1 MEAARARDAWRPLEV
16 IHCVTYFSPE
26 CRSANKAVGLRGFWM
41 GYFASRAAPMGP
53 VAPGVVEAA
62 FYNFHPAMVRRAIP
76 DAWTF
81 ASPGAILAARSRAA
95 GEAVRRLAPEAE
107 PLADRVHALLAKA
120 VHHADCA
127 GRPLAA
133 ANRDV
138 VCADRPEAIWQ
149 ATATLREHRG
159 DGHVAVL
166 TESRV
171 DGCQAH
177 VLQAATEG
185 VPREVL
191 QQNRGWSDDEWD
203 EAAERLRQRGLVDAD
218 GAPTDAGRQFHD
230 DVERRT
236 DELALAPYA
245 ALGDEAVD
253 ELITLLSRL
262 ARPIAQAGEMPFPNP
277 IGLSFDV

>member
-1 MEAARARDAWRPLEV
+1 MWRPLEV

-26 CRSANKAVGLRGFWM
+26 GRAANKAVGLRGFWM
-41 GYFASRAAPMGP
+41 GYFASRAGPMGL
-53 VAPGVVEAA
+53 VAAGVVDAT

-76 DAWTF
+76 DAWSF
-81 ASPGAILAARSRAA
+81 ASPGAILEARSRAA

-107 PLADRVHALLAKA
+107 PLSDRVHALLAKA
-120 VHHADCA
+120 VDHADCA

-138 VCADRPEAIWQ
+138 VCADRLEAVWQ

-166 TESRV
+166 TESQV

-185 VPREVL
+185 VPREIL
-191 QQNRGWSDDEWD
+191 QQNRGWSDDDWA
-203 EAAERLRQRGLVDAD
+203 EAAERLRRRGLVDAEG
-218 GAPTDAGRQFHD
+218 GATDAGRQLHD
-230 DVERRT
+230 HIERRT

-245 ALGDEAVD
+245 ALGDDAVD
-253 ELITLLSRL
+253 ELVTFLLRL
-262 ARPIAQAGEMPFPNP
+262 ARPIARAGEMPFPNP
-277 IGLSFDV
+277 IGLSFEV